1 MEIYSLS
8 DRGPEFIHLESM
20 KKQESFSGRKK
31 QPSIRKANPKGR
43 VSRPRIHVK
52 IEEETIRL
60 NKFIAASGI
69 CSRREADEFIKAGL
83 ITVNGNIVMELGTKV
98 AAKDEVRYNG
108 ERIKSERLVYI
119 LLNKPKD
126 FITTVKDPHAARTVL
141 QLVAHACKERIYPV
155 GRLDR
160 NTTGVLLLTN
170 DGDLAKTLTHPRY
183 NKLKIYHVSL
193 YKSLAAKD
201 FQQIREGLT
210 LEDGFIKVD
219 EINYT
224 DATDKSEIGIEIHSG
239 RNRIVRRIF
248 EHLGYR
254 IKKLDRVY
262 FAGLTKKGLTR
273 GQWRF
278 LTEREI
284 SMLKMGAY
292 K

>member
-1 MEIYSLS
+1 
-8 DRGPEFIHLESM
+8 M
-20 KKQESFSGRKK
+20 KKQERYQRSEQRPAGKKPAYRKR
-31 QPSIRKANPKGR
+31 QSSPG
-43 VSRPRIHVK
+43 SRPGK
-52 IEEETIRL
+52 EEEILRL

-69 CSRREADEFIKAGL
+69 CSRREADNYIEAGL
-83 ITVNGNIVMELGTKV
+83 VSVNGKVITELGTKV
-98 AAKDEVRYNG
+98 SIKDDIRYNG

-126 FITTVKDPHAARTVL
+126 FITTMKDPHAKRTVL
-141 QLVAHACKERIYPV
+141 HLISNACKERVYPV

-193 YKSLAAKD
+193 DKSLTAKD
-201 FQQIREGLT
+201 LSQVREGIA
-210 LEDGFIKVD
+210 LEDGIIKVD
-219 EINYT
+219 EISYI
-224 DATDKSEIGIEIHSG
+224 DPVDKSEIGIEIHSG
-239 RNRIVRRIF
+239 KNRIVRRIF
-248 EHLGYR
+248 EQLGYR

-278 LTEREI
+278 LTEKEI

>member
-1 MEIYSLS
+1 
-8 DRGPEFIHLESM
+8 M
-20 KKQESFSGRKK
+20 KKQERSQKRETRPAGRTTSFRRSNTKPHVPRKK
-31 QPSIRKANPKGR
+31 EDDS
-43 VSRPRIHVK
+43 
-52 IEEETIRL
+52 IRL
-60 NKFIAASGI
+60 NKFIAGSGI
-69 CSRREADEFIKAGL
+69 CSRREADSFIEAGL
-83 ITVNGNIVMELGTKV
+83 VSVNGKIVTELGTKV
-98 AAKDEVRYNG
+98 SMKDDIRYNG

-126 FITTVKDPHAARTVL
+126 FITTVKDPHATKTVL
-141 QLVAHACKERIYPV
+141 QLVANACKERVYPV

-193 YKSLAAKD
+193 DKSLAAKD
-201 FQQIREGLT
+201 FNQVRDGVT

-219 EINYT
+219 AISYT
-224 DATDKSEIGIEIHSG
+224 DPTDKSTVGIEIHSG
-239 RNRIVRRIF
+239 KNRIVRRIF
-248 EHLGYR
+248 EQLDYR

-278 LTEREI
+278 LTDKEI

-292 K
+292 Q